1 MVPQPVQKVLRR
13 GKNRGLRSRPYF
25 YFLQNVKLYFK
36 LHKLGVILLK
46 PIDRGWGKAEH
57 MA

>member
-1 MVPQPVQKVLRR
+1 MLRR
-13 GKNRGLRSRPYF
+13 GKNRGLGSRLYSF
-25 YFLQNVKLYFK
+25 FLQNVKLWFK
-36 LHKLGVILLK
+36 LHKLGVIPLK